1 MMRHVW
7 TVYCRRAIIEQ
18 GTGTLSLFEIAG
30 ELQVVPVAPNNKSS
44 GSEEVSTAKVN
55 SALATLWAR
64 REWDTPV
71 KGRMRITMVAP
82 DGDAL
87 FATVREVDLREHSML
102 RMCAK
107 LDRFVVK
114 TSGVYEWVIEHE
126 DDEGTWIED
135 AGIPV
140 IVKVEDSSD

>member
-7 TVYCRRAIIEQ
+7 TVYCRRAIIER
-18 GTGTLSLFEIAG
+18 GTGALSLIDVAG
-30 ELQVVPVAPNNKSS
+30 ELQATPNSQPSS
-44 GSEEVSTAKVN
+44 SKEESTARVN

-71 KGRMRITMVAP
+71 KGRMRVTMVAS

-87 FATVREVDLREHSML
+87 FDAVREVDLREHLML

-107 LDRFVVK
+107 LNRFVVK
-114 TSGVYEWVIEHE
+114 ASGVYEWVIEQE
-126 DDEGTWIED
+126 GDDGTWIED
-135 AGIPV
+135 ARIPV
-140 IVKVEDSSD
+140 FVKAEDPSD